1 MYTTLFLATILAFAS
16 GHIILE
22 SPPPFAFPAD
32 GHYNPLEPDGSD
44 FPGKIP
50 AGTTKLELNG
60 SIPLWKAGE
69 VQTLSFIGAAI
80 HGGGSGQV
88 SLLPGHEPSKTNSD
102 FRVLKSWEG
111 GFPMA
116 HQKGNLAPNVNPS
129 DKLEFTIPKTLPPG
143 NYSLA
148 FSWINR
154 ISGGNEFY
162 MNIAPIS
169 IAGGTGPVPNDALK
183 DYPPIFMANLG
194 TVGKGCTTENG
205 RAAQKAIQF
214 PNPGSVVDHPEGTAN
229 PIKATCDGNPQAT
242 AGPGSPP
249 SSSGSPSPTAPS
261 APTSTY
267 APPASSTPAPTTSV
281 APPTPTLSSGKPS
294 TVPTTLVTSV
304 RPSTTASPSSV
315 APPPSYTTSSSAP
328 AQPSAPAG
336 PCIEGNL
343 LCHDDRVSFSTC
355 TGGNFIGRTRLA
367 PGTKCTPGAGV
378 GLNITNPY

>member
-1 MYTTLFLATILAFAS
+1 MYTTFFLATLLAFAS

-116 HQKGNLAPNVNPS
+116 QQKGNLAPDVNPS

-169 IAGGTGPVPNDALK
+169 IAGGTGPVPKDALK

-194 TVGKGCTTENG
+194 TVSKGCTTENG

-229 PIKATCDGNPQAT
+229 LIKATCDGNPLAT

-249 SSSGSPSPTAPS
+249 QSSGSPSTAPS

-267 APPASSTPAPTTSV
+267 APPASSAPAPTTSV
-281 APPTPTLSSGKPS
+281 APPAPTSSSAKPS
-294 TVPTTLVTSV
+294 TVPTTFVTSV

-315 APPPSYTTSSSAP
+315 APPPSHTTSSPTP
-328 AQPSAPAG
+328 AKPSAPAG
-336 PCIEGNL
+336 TCIEGNL

-355 TGGNFIGRTRLA
+355 TGGNFIGRTPLA

-378 GLNITNPY
+378 GLTITNPY